1 MLYKDGYYLE
11 KDVVPNHT
19 SSQNRTPSPLPTV
32 KEPLSKKFSL
42 DFIRPFQKGE
52 SEDFVVT

>member
-1 MLYKDGYYLE
+1 
-11 KDVVPNHT
+11 
-19 SSQNRTPSPLPTV
+19 V

-52 SEDFVVT
+52 SEDFVVTWDNDLESKYLWLIN